1 MEDITEVADIPSK
14 EYDASKIKVLE
25 GLSAV
30 RKRPAM
36 YIGNLSTEGLHHLV
50 YEVVDNS
57 IDEALAGFCDEI
69 EVQILTDNTIT
80 VDDNGRGIPID
91 IHEKEGIPAVE
102 VVMTKLHSGGKFD
115 NQSYKVSGGLHGV
128 GVSVVNALS
137 EFLEVEIRKDGKVY
151 KQRFEQ
157 GKTKTD
163 LEIVGTT
170 TRRGTRVIFRP
181 DPLIFTDIDFSY
193 ELLVKRLRELAFL
206 TKGVRITIE
215 DERFNRRREFYYE
228 GGIISFVQY
237 INKNKNT
244 IHPEVIYLAAERD
257 GVSAEI
263 ALQYN
268 DTYSEKIFSFANN
281 INTREGGSHLSGF
294 KAGLTRTIN
303 QYAAG
308 DTIPKHLKVKLEGD
322 DVREGLAAVIS
333 VKLAKPQFEGQ
344 TKTKL
349 GNSEVKGLVETVLYE
364 HLSIFFEENPQVGR
378 AVITK
383 VVEAARVREAARR
396 ARELTR
402 RKSVLGEHSLPGK
415 LADCQER
422 DPARSELFIV
432 EGDSA
437 GGSAKQGRDRRFQA
451 ILPLRGKILNVEKA
465 RFDKM
470 LENQEIITI
479 ITALGTGIG
488 KDDFAV
494 SKLRYHRVIIMTDA
508 DVDGSHIRTLLL
520 TFFYREMEELIING
534 HLYIAQPPLL
544 RVAHGKQETYIR
556 DEATYQRFLLE
567 RATRDRKLLVE
578 KSNKL
583 FGGDDLQKLLEKMIG
598 YFDVLNALKKRGYD
612 PDLMKILLRL
622 SLEQELRPD
631 RDSMVLLREEFEKA
645 DFQVGDLRENEEY
658 RTYEI
663 QVRAKENGW
672 GWITVGRQ
680 LFNMV
685 DFRRA
690 LENRRQLLELEEP
703 PYRVVEGEKEVTI
716 HSKRGLLE
724 YLQEQGKKGLSI
736 QRYKGLGE
744 MNPEQLWE
752 TTMSPEKRTLL
763 QVTIDDA
770 VEADTIFTILMGDKV
785 EPRREFIQNNAL
797 EVRELD
803 I

>member
-1 MEDITEVADIPSK
+1 MEDITDVTDIPVK

-36 YIGNLSTEGLHHLV
+36 YIGNVSTEGLHHLV

-69 EVQILTDNTIT
+69 DVQILTDNTIT
-80 VDDNGRGIPID
+80 VEDNGRGIPID
-91 IHEKEGIPAVE
+91 KHEKEGIPAVE
-102 VVMTKLHSGGKFD
+102 VVMTKLHAGGKFD
-115 NQSYKVSGGLHGV
+115 NQSYKVAGGLHGV

-137 EFLEVEIRKDGKVY
+137 EFLEVEICKDGKVH
-151 KQRFEQ
+151 KQRYER
-157 GKTKTD
+157 GKTITA
-163 LEIVGTT
+163 LEVVGTT

-193 ELLVKRLRELAFL
+193 ELLLKRLRELAFL
-206 TKGVRITIE
+206 TKGVKISIE
-215 DERFNRRREFYYE
+215 DERFNRRRQFYYE
-228 GGIISFVQY
+228 GGIISFVQH

-349 GNSEVKGLVETVLYE
+349 GNSEVKGLVETLLYE
-364 HLSIFFEENPQVGR
+364 HLSYFFEENPQVGR
-378 AVITK
+378 AIITK

-488 KDDFAV
+488 KDDFAL

-556 DEATYQRFLLE
+556 DEATFQRFLLE

-578 KSNKL
+578 KSNRL
-583 FGGDDLQKLLEKMIG
+583 FGDDDLQQLLEKMTS
-598 YFDVLNALKKRGYD
+598 YFDVLNSLQKRGYD

-631 RDSMVLLREEFEKA
+631 RDSMLLLRKEFEKA
-645 DFQVGDLRENEEY
+645 DFQVGELRENEEHH
-658 RTYEI
+658 TFEI

-672 GWITVGRQ
+672 GWTTVGRQ

-724 YLQEQGKKGLSI
+724 YLREQGKKGLSI

-744 MNPEQLWE
+744 MNPEQLWD

-763 QVTIDDA
+763 QVTVDDA

>member
-1 MEDITEVADIPSK
+1 MNNKGVELKVNLINQESRPRSMEDITEVADIPSK

-69 EVQILTDNTIT
+69 DVQILTDNTIT
-80 VDDNGRGIPID
+80 VEDNGRGIPID

-137 EFLEVEIRKDGKVY
+137 EFLEVEIRKDGKVH
-151 KQRFEQ
+151 KQRYEQ

-170 TRRGTRVIFRP
+170 TRRGTKVIFRP

-228 GGIISFVQY
+228 GGIISFVQH

-470 LENQEIITI
+470 LENQEIIT
-479 ITALGTGIG
+479 L
-488 KDDFAV
+488 
-494 SKLRYHRVIIMTDA
+494 SPP
-508 DVDGSHIRTLLL
+508 S
-520 TFFYREMEELIING
+520 
-534 HLYIAQPPLL
+534 AQ
-544 RVAHGKQETYIR
+544 G
-556 DEATYQRFLLE
+556 
-567 RATRDRKLLVE
+567 
-578 KSNKL
+578 
-583 FGGDDLQKLLEKMIG
+583 
-598 YFDVLNALKKRGYD
+598 
-612 PDLMKILLRL
+612 
-622 SLEQELRPD
+622 
-631 RDSMVLLREEFEKA
+631 
-645 DFQVGDLRENEEY
+645 
-658 RTYEI
+658 
-663 QVRAKENGW
+663 
-672 GWITVGRQ
+672 
-680 LFNMV
+680 
-685 DFRRA
+685 
-690 LENRRQLLELEEP
+690 
-703 PYRVVEGEKEVTI
+703 
-716 HSKRGLLE
+716 
-724 YLQEQGKKGLSI
+724 
-736 QRYKGLGE
+736 
-744 MNPEQLWE
+744 
-752 TTMSPEKRTLL
+752 
-763 QVTIDDA
+763 
-770 VEADTIFTILMGDKV
+770 
-785 EPRREFIQNNAL
+785 
-797 EVRELD
+797 
-803 I
+803 

>member
-36 YIGNLSTEGLHHLV
+36 YIGNVSTEGLHHLV

-80 VDDNGRGIPID
+80 VEDNGRGIPID

-137 EFLEVEIRKDGKVY
+137 EFLEVEIRKDGKVH
-151 KQRFEQ
+151 KQRYEQ

-215 DERFNRRREFYYE
+215 DERFNRRRQFYYE
-228 GGIISFVQY
+228 GGIISFVQH

-303 QYAAG
+303 QYAAS

-396 ARELTR
+396 ARDLTR

-567 RATRDRKLLVE
+567 RATKDRELLVE
-578 KSNKL
+578 KSNRL

-631 RDSMVLLREEFEKA
+631 RDSMVLLREEFKKA
-645 DFQVGDLRENEEY
+645 DFEVGDLRENEEN
-658 RTYEI
+658 RTFEI

-724 YLQEQGKKGLSI
+724 YLREQGKKGLSI

-744 MNPEQLWE
+744 MNPEQLWQ

>member
-1 MEDITEVADIPSK
+1 MEDITDVTDIPVK

-36 YIGNLSTEGLHHLV
+36 YIGNVSTEGLHHLV

-69 EVQILTDNTIT
+69 DVQILTDNTIT
-80 VDDNGRGIPID
+80 VEDNGRGIPID
-91 IHEKEGIPAVE
+91 KHEKEGIPAVE
-102 VVMTKLHSGGKFD
+102 VVMTKLHAGGKFD
-115 NQSYKVSGGLHGV
+115 NQSYKVAGGLHGV

-137 EFLEVEIRKDGKVY
+137 EFLEVEICKDGKVH
-151 KQRFEQ
+151 KQRYER
-157 GKTKTD
+157 GKTITA
-163 LEIVGTT
+163 LEVVGTT

-193 ELLVKRLRELAFL
+193 ELLLKRLRELAFL
-206 TKGVRITIE
+206 TKGVKISIE
-215 DERFNRRREFYYE
+215 DERFNRRRQFYYE
-228 GGIISFVQY
+228 GGIISFVQH

-349 GNSEVKGLVETVLYE
+349 GNSEVKGLVETLLYE
-364 HLSIFFEENPQVGR
+364 HLSYFFEENPQVGR
-378 AVITK
+378 AIITK

-488 KDDFAV
+488 KDDFALT
-494 SKLRYHRVIIMTDA
+494 KLRYHRVIIMTDA

-556 DEATYQRFLLE
+556 DEATFQRFLLE

-578 KSNKL
+578 KSNRL
-583 FGGDDLQKLLEKMIG
+583 FGDDDLQQLLEKMTS
-598 YFDVLNALKKRGYD
+598 YFDVLNSLQKRGYD

-631 RDSMVLLREEFEKA
+631 RDSMLLLRKEFEKA
-645 DFQVGDLRENEEY
+645 DFQVGELRENEEHH
-658 RTYEI
+658 TFEI

-672 GWITVGRQ
+672 GWTTVGRQ

-724 YLQEQGKKGLSI
+724 YLREQGKKGLSI

-763 QVTIDDA
+763 QVTVDDA